1 MKYYEGI
8 DFALA
13 DVQFGSRNCKRTYPF
28 YCGLQLVYAGEIALA
43 VDRDLFSAEVTRMV
57 ESHPRIEV
65 RREEVRDL
73 SLAREGLLLVAIN
86 RANTIYFTNLYHW
99 DEIVQRDMAKDVSWQ
114 NSARQYKDLYL
125 ELTPW

>member
-43 VDRDLFSAEVTRMV
+43 VDR
-57 ESHPRIEV
+57 
-65 RREEVRDL
+65 RREER
-73 SLAREGLLLVAIN
+73 
-86 RANTIYFTNLYHW
+86 
-99 DEIVQRDMAKDVSWQ
+99 
-114 NSARQYKDLYL
+114 
-125 ELTPW
+125 